1 MTNMNPNTEPGNT
14 TPEKEPDGVIGGTF
28 RLEAMSPGADEGAP
42 AAGSTS
48 HRKGWRSTQTIA
60 LAVLLAAGAGI
71 VYGMRQAGIGPM
83 AAFATTK
90 MPDYDVTKA
99 PGSKTAD
106 HKRILKDLAS
116 TNITGQVPADQVQKN
131 PFLLADLLGEETV
144 VPGEDATAAQE
155 RARQERMKRDSEAH
169 KKMVEHELAG
179 MKINGIMGAT
189 AAGDTGVVRIN
200 GELYR
205 VGEEVAELFT
215 LKSIQARGVELES
228 NGEVYTVSLDAS
240 NETKGSKKKK

>member
-1 MTNMNPNTEPGNT
+1 
-14 TPEKEPDGVIGGTF
+14 
-28 RLEAMSPGADEGAP
+28 
-42 AAGSTS
+42 
-48 HRKGWRSTQTIA
+48 
-60 LAVLLAAGAGI
+60 
-71 VYGMRQAGIGPM
+71 
-83 AAFATTK
+83 

-169 KKMVEHELAG
+169 KKMVERELAG